1 MINYS
6 KIKPMS
12 KLLYLTGL
20 FAAVSM
26 ITGCQKD
33 DEVNLIS
40 LIQNEW
46 THSREEQ
53 SSQEIEIYRPSNF
66 KEFPLSRYRQIFSFR
81 DNNRCDY
88 LVLAENDAH
97 FMASGSWEYDDKTRI
112 VRIFNSNFELQHE
125 FEIVEIAG
133 NLLKIKPK
141 N

>member
-1 MINYS
+1 
-6 KIKPMS
+6 MS

>member
-1 MINYS
+1 
-6 KIKPMS
+6 MS
-12 KLLYLTGL
+12 KLLYLSGL
-20 FAAVSM
+20 FAAVLM

-33 DEVNLIS
+33 DEVNLVS

-66 KEFPLSRYRQIFSFR
+66 KEFPLSRYRQIFSFL

>member
-1 MINYS
+1 
-6 KIKPMS
+6 MS

-97 FMASGSWEYDDKTRI
+97 FMASGIWEYDDKTRI